1 MHSEL
6 LRNGSGY
13 IDYTAY
19 RAIKNIKESENKMGF
34 RRGEIFEYEMK
45 DRSENA
51 IALVVSAD
59 FRANDRFLSVIVLKD
74 EPKGKVNVPIRCNAM
89 MYADCGM
96 VAFADSDRM
105 LNFIRIATEEEMQQ
119 IDEGIAKCLGIE
131 QQVSI
136 VESEA
141 VPETPKK
148 TGFEEFK
155 EIYLKTSEKVQQ
167 MEDIATA
174 KAEANVYKN
183 LYEQLLEK
191 VMG

>member
-1 MHSEL
+1 
-6 LRNGSGY
+6 
-13 IDYTAY
+13 
-19 RAIKNIKESENKMGF
+19 MGF
-34 RRGEIFEYEMK
+34 KRGEIFEYEMK

-105 LNFIRIATEEEMQQ
+105 LNFIRVATEEEMQQ

-136 VESEA
+136 VEAEA

-148 TGFEEFK
+148 AGFEEFK